1 MMKDTVRRLG
11 IIAGGGQFPR
21 LLATAARN
29 QGIETV
35 AAGFRSDTDP
45 KMQDCVDTFQFFYL
59 GQFRRLIRF
68 FQKAKVDGL
77 VFAGG
82 ISKPRALD
90 LRPDWLA
97 GKILFR
103 LRQRGDDKLLGAV
116 IAELEQAGLPVL
128 SSADFLPDLRV
139 PEGILSTRQPNED
152 ELGAIQY
159 GWPLLLRIGELDI
172 GQCLVVKKG
181 CVVAVEGIDGTDAT
195 ILRAGETGGPGC
207 VVLKCCKPGQDE
219 RVDLPS
225 IGLTTIENMIQAKA
239 TCLAV
244 QAEKT
249 LFFDSVAALRL
260 AASKNISIVGVTAGD
275 NDVICSVTGKDCSV
289 PLR

>member
-1 MMKDTVRRLG
+1 MVLNADCVRRLG
-11 IIAGGGQFPR
+11 IIAGAGQFPR
-21 LLATAARN
+21 LLALAARE
-29 QGIETV
+29 QGIQV
-35 AAGFRSDTDP
+35 IAAGFHSDTDP
-45 KMQDCVDTFQFFYL
+45 QIQNCVDIFQFFYL

-68 FQKAKVDGL
+68 FQKAKVEGL

-116 IAELEQAGLPVL
+116 IAEFERAGLPVL
-128 SSADFLPDLRV
+128 SSADFLPNLRV
-139 PEGILSTRQPNED
+139 PEGVLSIKEPND
-152 ELGAIQY
+152 EEWEAIRY

-172 GQCLVVKKG
+172 GQCLIVKKG

-195 ILRAGETGGPGC
+195 ILRAGQVGGGGC

-225 IGLTTIENMIQAKA
+225 IGLATIQNMVKAKA
-239 TCLAV
+239 GCLAV
-244 QAEKT
+244 QTEKT

-260 AASKNISIVGVTAGD
+260 AAREGISIVGVK
-275 NDVICSVTGKDCSV
+275 VE
-289 PLR
+289 